1 MLNILARS
9 LSPPFLIHCCLL
21 WTFRSETILI
31 YPFRLLAAVCQ
42 FIFSFIFKSSS
53 IYPLQL
59 FCCLPL
65 SFLVPSI
72 LPVNNC
78 FGIFL
83 LFVFSVFL
91 RHINISDFMNFT
103 LSLHK
108 GECKIYI
115 IYPLFVLIL
124 QLFSFL

>member
-1 MLNILARS
+1 
-9 LSPPFLIHCCLL
+9 
-21 WTFRSETILI
+21 
-31 YPFRLLAAVCQ
+31 
-42 FIFSFIFKSSS
+42 
-53 IYPLQL
+53 
-59 FCCLPL
+59 
-65 SFLVPSI
+65 
-72 LPVNNC
+72 
-78 FGIFL
+78 L